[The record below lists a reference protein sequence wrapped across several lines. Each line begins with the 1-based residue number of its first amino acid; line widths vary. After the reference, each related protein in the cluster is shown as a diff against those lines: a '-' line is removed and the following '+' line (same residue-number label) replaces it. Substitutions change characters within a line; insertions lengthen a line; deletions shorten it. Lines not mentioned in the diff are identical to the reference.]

1 MAGLE
6 EAGHREIDPNT
17 PVPLLVIAA
26 CPVDNR
32 PAGTPRL
39 SGKLKIELNRDSLA
53 FRIYRKTVTA
63 EPFTCNYELNPDYR
77 GKLEAAGMRVSGVSA
92 DGGAR
97 IIELPDHRFFIGTGF
112 VPQLS
117 SEANK
122 PHPLIVAYLKAAI
135 DSKKGTTKQ

>member
-1 MAGLE
+1 MAGLK
-6 EAGHREIDPNT
+6 EAGHSEIDPNT

-32 PAGTPRL
+32 PDGAPRL
-39 SGKLKIELNRDSLA
+39 SGQLNIKIKQDSLA

-63 EPFTCNYELNPDYR
+63 EPFTCNYELSPDYR

-117 SEANK
+117 SEENK
-122 PHPLIVAYLKAAI
+122 PHPLIVAFLKAALE
-135 DSKKGTTKQ
+135 SGENKKK